1 MSTGPVAV
9 VTGAGSGIGRDIA
22 VGLARAGYRVALAGR
37 REDALR
43 ETATLVAAA
52 AQEGPG
58 PAAAS
63 GRDPAGGEAGVSLAV
78 RTDVRSEESVREF
91 FGHIVTQWGRID
103 LLINNAGSFG
113 GGGPIED
120 VPLEQWNQAIETNL
134 TGSFLCAQAA
144 FRVMKGQ
151 DPQGGRIINNGS
163 ISAHVP
169 RPFAVGYTASKHA
182 ITGLTK
188 AISLEGRPYQI
199 ACGQIDIGNAATD
212 MTGPMATGVPQ
223 ADGSVRAEPLM
234 ETRHVTDAV
243 LMMAALPLD
252 ANVEFLT
259 IMATNMPYIGRG

>member
-1 MSTGPVAV
+1 MSEALPVAV
-9 VTGAGSGIGRDIA
+9 VTGAGSGIGRDVA
-22 VGLARAGYRVALAGR
+22 VGLAGAGYRLVLAGR

-43 ETATLVAAA
+43 ETAERAGGAAA
-52 AQEGPG
+52 GA
-58 PAAAS
+58 
-63 GRDPAGGEAGVSLAV
+63 GRDPAAGPEASTTLSV
-78 RTDVRSEESVREF
+78 RCDVRSEESVRALF
-91 FGHIVTQWGRID
+91 DMTVSQWGRVD
-103 LLINNAGSFG
+103 LLFNNAGSFG

-120 VPLEQWNQAIETNL
+120 VPVEQWNQAIETNL

-144 FRVMKGQ
+144 FRIMKGQ

-169 RPFAVGYTASKHA
+169 RPFAVAYTASKHA

-188 AISLEGRPYQI
+188 AISLEGRPYRI
-199 ACGQIDIGNAATD
+199 ACGQIDIGNAATE

-234 ETRHVTDAV
+234 AARHVTDAV

-259 IMATNMPYIGRG
+259 VMATNMPYIGRG